1 MTLLFKPALA
11 ALLALVS
18 MQTAFAGEVS
28 IADIEKIKRAALDY
42 VESQQLVKPEMM
54 KRSLHKKFAKRTFW
68 NNGGEDFISENN
80 YDGMVRL
87 AEVYNKDGKGFPTNP
102 RKEVVILDVE
112 GRTASVKLYADD
124 FIDHLHI
131 VKLEDDWKVI
141 NALWQFNDLSKH
153 EQK

>member
-1 MTLLFKPALA
+1 MNCLFKA
-11 ALLALVS
+11 AVATILTLVVAQMS
-18 MQTAFAGEVS
+18 FAADASVGDTA
-28 IADIEKIKRAALDY
+28 KIKRAALDY
-42 VESQQLVKPEMM
+42 LESQQLVKPEMM

-68 NNGGEDFISENN
+68 NSGGADFISENN

-87 AEVYNKDGKGFPTNP
+87 AEVYNKEGNGFPKNP

-131 VKLEDDWKVI
+131 VKLEGEWKVI
-141 NALWQFNDLSKH
+141 NALWQYNDISKH
-153 EQK
+153 IRK